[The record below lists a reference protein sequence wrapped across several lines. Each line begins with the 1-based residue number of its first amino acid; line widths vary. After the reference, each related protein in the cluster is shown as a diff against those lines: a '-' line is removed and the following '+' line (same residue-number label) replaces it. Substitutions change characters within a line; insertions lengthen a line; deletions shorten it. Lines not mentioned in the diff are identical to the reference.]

1 MVTPPLMQLDVD
13 YTQIIRLM
21 INNKLFIIMVRITK
35 LVFNLS
41 HEEVLLVKRFFR
53 IVFALLKANGTKFT
67 INYLKQSRLL
77 ITRYI
82 CKKRIYRNDHFI
94 SSKRGF
100 PTKFSFLKE
109 FIDSGNINKV
119 KFVLTLM
126 NISRA
131 IELRKNDKV
140 TIDTSSITNPFPRKS
155 IYTIPGWFIND

>member
-1 MVTPPLMQLDVD
+1 
-13 YTQIIRLM
+13 
-21 INNKLFIIMVRITK
+21 
-35 LVFNLS
+35 
-41 HEEVLLVKRFFR
+41 
-53 IVFALLKANGTKFT
+53 
-67 INYLKQSRLL
+67 LL

-100 PTKFSFLKE
+100 PTKFSFLKG